1 MSGERFLIDTAF
13 VQALLNQKDQYHA
26 KARKFA
32 PRLRTAAEVWITEAV
47 LVEIGNALSSFNR
60 SAAASFIEQA
70 YRTPNMR
77 VVPVDSG
84 LLQRAL
90 RLYRDRQDKTWGLT
104 DCVSFTVMAEQQ
116 MMDAV
121 TADEHFRQ
129 AGYRALLLED

>member
-1 MSGERFLIDTAF
+1 VSGERLLIDTAF
-13 VQALLNQKDQYHA
+13 VQALLNRKDQYHA
-26 KARKFA
+26 KARQFA
-32 PRLRTAAEVWITEAV
+32 PRLRAATEVWITETI
-47 LVEIGNALSSFNR
+47 LVEIGNALGSYNR

-70 YRTPNMR
+70 YRTPNMH
-77 VVPVDSG
+77 VVSVDSD

-104 DCVSFTVMAEQQ
+104 DCISFTVMAEQQ
-116 MMDAV
+116 VTDAV